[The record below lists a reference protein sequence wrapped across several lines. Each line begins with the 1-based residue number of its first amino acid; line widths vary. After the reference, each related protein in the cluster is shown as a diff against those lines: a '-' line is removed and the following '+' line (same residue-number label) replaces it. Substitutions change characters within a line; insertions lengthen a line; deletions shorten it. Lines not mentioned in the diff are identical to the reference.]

1 MRTIDTLVAV
11 EPGLERQAVEATL
24 APGHDLRL
32 VGVGEP
38 GDDWELVRGQAADV
52 LVVVSRPES
61 SVMLGVIEESVRE
74 RPDRAVVVVTGTSPN
89 GFMHRIFEAG

>member
-11 EPGLERQAVEATL
+11 EPGLDRQAVEATV
-24 APGHDLRL
+24 APEHDLRL
-32 VGVGEP
+32 VGIAEP
-38 GDDWELVRGQAADV
+38 GDDWELVRSQPADV

-61 SVMLGVIEESVRE
+61 PVMLGVIEDAVRE

-89 GFMHRIFEAG
+89 GFMRRIFEA